1 MNRSLSKSSIF
12 KLFGKTVPDTVLPVK
27 ERSRLEAGTKVG
39 QTRCQAAA
47 FYSWTGSLG

>member
-12 KLFGKTVPDTVLPVK
+12 KLFGKTVPDTVLSVK

-39 QTRCQAAA
+39 QTAAKQQR
-47 FYSWTGSLG
+47 STRGRGC